1 MRHATENCMTKL
13 RRLPTDHELT
23 LHPIARRHIV
33 AAALLGLGLVAFL
46 WPTSRSVDPA
56 FAAGCARDPSANQAV
71 ARLIQDRDEAAETR
85 INDAVLSPYRAREN
99 CR

>member
-1 MRHATENCMTKL
+1 MAKL
-13 RRLPTDHELT
+13 RRQPADNELA

-33 AAALLGLGLVAFL
+33 AAALLGVALVAFL
-46 WPTSRSVDPA
+46 WPTSRSVEPA
-56 FAAGCARDPSANQAV
+56 FAVGCTRDPAANQAV

-85 INDAVLSPYRAREN
+85 INDAVFSLNRAREN